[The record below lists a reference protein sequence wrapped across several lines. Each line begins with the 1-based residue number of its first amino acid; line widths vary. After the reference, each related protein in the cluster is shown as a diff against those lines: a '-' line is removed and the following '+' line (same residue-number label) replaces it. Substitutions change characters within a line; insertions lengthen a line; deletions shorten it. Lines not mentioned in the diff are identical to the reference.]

1 MAQDACKWL
10 GALADVGPSVEA
22 FVKAMAA
29 QSPTASTPPVKVM
42 VGDYSGFEFD
52 HYVEGS
58 VDFNACNNGKLCIH
72 STSNIGC
79 SSWYLTQNEHETYR
93 VFDLEGRRAVDESI
107 NPELMR
113 EARAVF
119 DSVLFGS
126 YKTS

>member
-1 MAQDACKWL
+1 MPFHQKTCGLID
-10 GALADVGPSVEA
+10 P
-22 FVKAMAA
+22 AA
-29 QSPTASTPPVKVM
+29 S

-58 VDFNACNNGKLCIH
+58 VDCNTCNGGKFCIH

-79 SSWYLTQNEHETYR
+79 SRWYLTENERETYR
-93 VFDLEGRRAVDESI
+93 VVDLEGRRAVVAVGYIDESI

-119 DSVLFGS
+119 DSVVFGS
-126 YKTS
+126 GK